1 MADITLEAF
10 QRSQSQ
16 QISRDIIAQSEE
28 QNRKMQL
35 NAHKL
40 WENAHEQLIKLLR
53 FLDQDYDEAYEK
65 GNHPLDS
72 FNDND
77 LAYLILIRVRSL
89 KQNNSIQGSIQEI
102 DLLRK
107 QIMDISEKFNET
119 EKQRNEILEKNKML
133 LQETERLNSHISAL
147 RQANLKDEFHEDHPI
162 LVDPSDQKEKP
173 VYFPTWFTS
182 WEESR
187 GFEKTSTAILAM
199 GKSGKSLRPSVTKEM
214 ARALKTSPD
223 NGSLDEAITRLIEP
237 EQGTYPQMIEKIDTF
252 SSMGSSSGGNRPD
265 IIRLTDAGKL
275 AYQLLTDQIAL
286 ENEYDRFILHHS
298 SPEHTVLNIQASEIL
313 EETGYIIRSQV
324 PQIQLHNGSTFI
336 PDIVAADRSTGETIF
351 IEVERDTHKDQVTRK
366 QKWINFY
373 EASNGN
379 LFVFCDNLTCQRSV
393 QAEINIALGDL
404 HYNSSLTNLHG
415 LRQGKRSENGGIWL
429 SGKQKSR

>member
-1 MADITLEAF
+1 
-10 QRSQSQ
+10 
-16 QISRDIIAQSEE
+16 
-28 QNRKMQL
+28 
-35 NAHKL
+35 
-40 WENAHEQLIKLLR
+40 
-53 FLDQDYDEAYEK
+53 
-65 GNHPLDS
+65 LDS

-107 QIMDISEKFNET
+107 QIKEISEKFNET

-133 LQETERLNSHISAL
+133 LQENERLNSHISAL
-147 RQANLKDEFHEDHPI
+147 RQANLKNEFHEDHPI
-162 LVDPSDQKEKP
+162 LIDLSDQKEKP
-173 VYFPTWFTS
+173 VSMPTWFTS
-182 WEESR
+182 WKESR
-187 GFEKTSTAILAM
+187 GFEKTSTAILTM

-214 ARALKTSPD
+214 AIILKSSPD

-237 EQGTYPQMIEKIDTF
+237 EQGTYLQMIEKIETL
-252 SSMGSSSGGNRPD
+252 SSVGSSSGGNRPD

-275 AYQLLTDQIAL
+275 AYQLLSDQIAL
-286 ENEYDRFILHHS
+286 ENEYDRLILHHA

-415 LRQGKRSENGGIWL
+415 LRQGKRSEKGGIWL
-429 SGKQKSR
+429 SGKQKK